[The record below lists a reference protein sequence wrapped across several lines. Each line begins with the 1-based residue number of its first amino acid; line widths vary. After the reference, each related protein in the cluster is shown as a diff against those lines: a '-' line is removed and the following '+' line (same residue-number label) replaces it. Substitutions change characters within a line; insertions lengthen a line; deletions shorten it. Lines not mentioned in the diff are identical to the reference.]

1 MITQHCAKRI
11 VERGIN
17 IDPEM
22 IEYLCNKSK
31 CDTAFVLGQI
41 QFLGDLNHV
50 ILIVRE
56 KIAVTIEF
64 RRCSQTHS
72 CHSLDVDMIVESPCL
87 F

>member
-11 VERGIN
+11 IERRIN

-22 IEYLCNKSK
+22 VEYLCSKSV

-41 QFLGDLNHV
+41 NFLNEPNHV

-64 RRCSQTHS
+64 RRVSQSHTEK
-72 CHSLDVDMIVESPCL
+72 SLNVDMIVEYPCL